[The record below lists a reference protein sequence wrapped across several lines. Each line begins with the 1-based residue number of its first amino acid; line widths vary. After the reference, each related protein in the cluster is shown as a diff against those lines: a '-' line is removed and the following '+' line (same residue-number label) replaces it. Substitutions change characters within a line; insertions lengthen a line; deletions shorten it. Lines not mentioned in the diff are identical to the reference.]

1 MTKIKVTLERSAL
14 HRIPEQRKVVKAV
27 GLGRVHSSS
36 ILPNNA
42 SIRGAIEKVAHLV
55 SVEEV
60 DE

>member
-14 HRIPEQRKVVKAV
+14 HRIPEQRKVVKAL
-27 GLGRVHSSS
+27 GLGRVHSTS

-42 SIRGAIEKVAHLV
+42 SIRGAIDKVAHLV